1 MTGDDNTAYICGLSG
16 AQVLPRYVNY
26 TVPIPWEQT
35 HSQDGPAVNHMWHMV
50 GEEARSLTLN
60 TAAAQVTVASTL
72 VARLARRRHQP
83 GCFGG
88 LTPVLVAAQAQAAYE
103 TATSAFTFGKQRL
116 VCDGFTRKCQARGEA
131 QRQLGRKAG

>member
-1 MTGDDNTAYICGLSG
+1 MVHAWGCEVTAANVSPIGGGRRHISASNAR

-60 TAAAQVTVASTL
+60 TAAAQVVIASKA
-72 VARLARRRHQP
+72 VHD
-83 GCFGG
+83 F
-88 LTPVLVAAQAQAAYE
+88 AQ
-103 TATSAFTFGKQRL
+103 
-116 VCDGFTRKCQARGEA
+116 C
-131 QRQLGRKAG
+131 